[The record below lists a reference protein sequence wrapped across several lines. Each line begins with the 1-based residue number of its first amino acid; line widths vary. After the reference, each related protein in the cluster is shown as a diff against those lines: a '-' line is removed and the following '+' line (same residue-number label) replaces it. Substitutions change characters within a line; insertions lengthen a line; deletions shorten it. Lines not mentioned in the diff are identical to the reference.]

1 MTDTAAGHRPR
12 KRFGQNFLTD
22 RHIID
27 LIIQAIDA
35 RPEDTIA
42 EIGPGRGALTEQ
54 LIRSGARLHVVE
66 LDRDL
71 AAGWRLREGERL
83 TVHAADALDFD
94 FRTIAPAAGALR
106 VVGNLPY
113 NISTPLLF
121 HLLQHSECVCDMH
134 FMLQREVVERLGA
147 EPGSAD
153 YGRLSV
159 MVQYRCAVQPL
170 FEVPPGAFHPPP
182 RVVSAVVRLLPKR
195 YPHGQAA
202 DYRTLE
208 LVVRQAFGQRRKT
221 LRNAVSGLLDA
232 AALQALGID
241 PGRRPETLG
250 VGEFVAM
257 SNAIHAAA
265 GDAS

>member
-1 MTDTAAGHRPR
+1 MGAAPGGHRPR

-22 RHIID
+22 RHVID
-27 LIIQAIDA
+27 RIMHAIDA

-42 EIGPGRGALTEQ
+42 EIGPGHGALTEP

-71 AAGWRLREGERL
+71 VALWRRREDERL
-83 TVHAADALDFD
+83 SVHAADALDFD
-94 FRTIAPAAGALR
+94 FRALAPPGGALR

-121 HLLQHSECVCDMH
+121 HLLEQSECVRDMH

-147 EPGSAD
+147 EPGCAD

-159 MVQYRCAVQPL
+159 MVQYRCAVEPL
-170 FEVPPGAFHPPP
+170 FEVPPGAFHPSP
-182 RVVSAVVRLLPKR
+182 RVVSAVVRLLPR
-195 YPHGQAA
+195 PWPHGRARN
-202 DYRTLE
+202 YRMLE
-208 LVVRQAFGQRRKT
+208 QVVRQAFGQRRKT

-232 AALQALGID
+232 ATLERLGID
-241 PGRRPETLG
+241 PGRRPETLT
-250 VGEFVAM
+250 VREFVTLGD
-257 SNAIHAAA
+257 AAA
-265 GDAS
+265 SSSDGTG

>member
-1 MTDTAAGHRPR
+1 MGREAQGHRPR

-22 RHIID
+22 RHVID
-27 LIIQAIDA
+27 CIMQAIDA

-54 LIRSGARLHVVE
+54 LLRSGARLHVVE

-71 AAGWRLREGERL
+71 VAQWRTRENPRFS
-83 TVHAADALDFD
+83 VHAADALDFD
-94 FRTIAPAAGALR
+94 FRAIAPPGGGLR
-106 VVGNLPY
+106 IVGNLPY

-121 HLLQHSECVCDMH
+121 HLLAQGDCVRDMH

-147 EPGSAD
+147 GAGSAD

-159 MVQYRCAVQPL
+159 MVQYRCAVTPL

-182 RVVSAVVRLLPKR
+182 RVTSAVVRLLPQP
-195 YPHGQAA
+195 YPHGRAA

-208 LVVRQAFGQRRKT
+208 NVVRQAFGQRRKT

-232 AALQALGID
+232 EALEALGID
-241 PGRRPETLG
+241 AGRRPETLS
-250 VGEFVAM
+250 VREFVAM
-257 SNAIHAAA
+257 SNAVRAAA
-265 GDAS
+265 GAHA

>member
-1 MTDTAAGHRPR
+1 MAGGPAGHRPR

-22 RHIID
+22 RHVID
-27 LIIQAIDA
+27 RIMQAIDA

-42 EIGPGRGALTEQ
+42 EIGPGHGALTEP

-71 AAGWRLREGERL
+71 VARWRLREGERL
-83 TVHAADALDFD
+83 SVHAADALDFD
-94 FRTIAPAAGALR
+94 FRALAPPGGALR

-121 HLLQHSECVCDMH
+121 HLLEQGDCVRDMH

-147 EPGSAD
+147 EPCSAD

-170 FEVPPGAFHPPP
+170 FEVPPGAFNPPP
-182 RVVSAVVRLLPKR
+182 RVVSAIVRLLPQPH
-195 YPHGQAA
+195 PHGRAD
-202 DYRTLE
+202 DYRMLE
-208 LVVRQAFGQRRKT
+208 QVVRQAFGQRRKT
-221 LRNAVSGLLDA
+221 LRNAVAGLLDA
-232 AALQALGID
+232 AALERLGID
-241 PGRRPETLG
+241 PGRRPETLT
-250 VGEFVAM
+250 VREFVAI
-257 SNAIHAAA
+257 SNAVAPQPGGA
-265 GDAS
+265 G